1 MPYLW
6 LHHKVA
12 VEVEELVPTFWN
24 VLSSLRS
31 EIHRY
36 RDKPYGIKKL
46 QSGGNGR
53 RLLIDFDTL
62 PAGIQEALG
71 DPRKYG
77 HLLEKYYQSLPSN
90 AFGGDARMARSW
102 GRNPVSELRNAVSFG
117 RKRTKRTQIS
127 HLFSH
132 LASAIVWVFAKFQ
145 TLETDLSKTARR

>member
-6 LHHKVA
+6 IHHKVA
-12 VEVEELVPTFWN
+12 VEVEELVPKFWN

-62 PAGIQEALG
+62 PTGIQEALG

-77 HLLEKYYQSLPSN
+77 HLLEEYYQVQDETIRYYAQWKRAEKHLTDEEQRQYVIN
-90 AFGGDARMARSW
+90 ATTWQALVRLEIRALNIRKGMNKKNWAR
-102 GRNPVSELRNAVSFG
+102 GLD
-117 RKRTKRTQIS
+117 K
-127 HLFSH
+127 
-132 LASAIVWVFAKFQ
+132 
-145 TLETDLSKTARR
+145 DLNI